1 MNLYSLTPLDLGIAA
16 ALVIAL
22 GILQLALGL
31 GVTRSLYWAATRMVL
46 QLLLV
51 GLVLELLFEHANL
64 YWVLVMMGVMVLL
77 AGHEVAARQGRRF
90 RGVWGYGIGLASL
103 SMTALF
109 VTLLALWTM
118 VGVEPWYAP
127 QYAVPLLG
135 MILGNAMSGV
145 AVGLN
150 HLTQT
155 AWRERVTLEARLML
169 GQTRPEATVDLRR
182 ESIRAGMIP
191 TINVLAAAGI
201 ISLPGM
207 MTGQILAGTP
217 PIEAV
222 KYQILIM
229 FLIAAATGFGT
240 LIAIELGTRR
250 LFDERERLRLER
262 LRTQS
267 GR

>member
-90 RGVWGYGIGLASL
+90 RGVWGYGVGLASL

-109 VTLLALWTM
+109 VTLLALWAM

-182 ESIRAGMIP
+182 ESIRAG
-191 TINVLAAAGI
+191 
-201 ISLPGM
+201 
-207 MTGQILAGTP
+207 
-217 PIEAV
+217 
-222 KYQILIM
+222 
-229 FLIAAATGFGT
+229 
-240 LIAIELGTRR
+240 
-250 LFDERERLRLER
+250 
-262 LRTQS
+262 
-267 GR
+267 